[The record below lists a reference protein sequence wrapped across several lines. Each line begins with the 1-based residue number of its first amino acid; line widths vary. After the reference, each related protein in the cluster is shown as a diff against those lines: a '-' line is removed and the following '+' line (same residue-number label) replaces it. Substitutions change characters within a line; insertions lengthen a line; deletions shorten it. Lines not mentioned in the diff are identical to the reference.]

1 MAEQPTPEQVQEM
14 QEKMKNMSPEELAE
28 LQKQQCIFCQI
39 IDGKVQAKKIY
50 EDDKVVAVLD
60 INPANPGHLLLMTK
74 EHYPLMPLIPE
85 EILSHLFMVTKSLS
99 RVLLSAVNA
108 EGANVFIANGS
119 AAGQRAQHF
128 MLHIIPRKT
137 GDKIPMEIPIN
148 EFPKNE
154 IEEAKNN
161 IQEKIN
167 AIFNLGKVVA
177 SPKPAPIPAKIPAPS
192 KKPTKKKPSKKS
204 KKGEEKEDIVNLD
217 DIANL
222 FG

>member
-14 QEKMKNMSPEELAE
+14 QEKMKDMSPEELAE

-39 IDGKVQAKKIY
+39 VDGKVQTKKIY

-60 INPANPGHLLLMTK
+60 INPANPGHLLLITK

-85 EILSHLFMVTKSLS
+85 EILSHLFMATKSLS

-108 EGANVFIANGS
+108 EGVNIFIANGS

-137 GDKIPMEIPIN
+137 GDKIPLDIPVN
-148 EFPKNE
+148 EFPKAE

-161 IQEKIN
+161 IHEKIN
-167 AIFNLGKVVA
+167 AIFNIGKA
-177 SPKPAPIPAKIPAPS
+177 PPSPAPIPAKIPTPP
-192 KKPTKKKPSKKS
+192 KKPTKKSKK
-204 KKGEEKEDIVNLD
+204 EQEKEDIVNLD
-217 DIANL
+217 DISNL
-222 FG
+222 FS